1 MWLQEKDELLRRLG
15 EAGDQ
20 QERERERQAALA
32 RLRRDQ
38 RLAEREGNF
47 DSAAM
52 ILGLAEERE
61 KE

>member
-1 MWLQEKDELLRRLG
+1 MLRRLG